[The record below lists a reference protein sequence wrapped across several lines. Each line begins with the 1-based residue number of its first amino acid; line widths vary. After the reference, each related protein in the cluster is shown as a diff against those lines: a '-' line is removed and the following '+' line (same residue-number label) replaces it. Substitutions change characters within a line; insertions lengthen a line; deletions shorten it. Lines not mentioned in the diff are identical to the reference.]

1 MPRPS
6 SLKNRQKGVPPLAS
20 SGTAPGEANRVRFF
34 FAATIAGIALY
45 VVLDAIAQSL
55 PPHYSPISQAES
67 DLAVGPYG
75 YVMAVNFVNRG
86 IFSLLF
92 LYGLARS
99 VPSREGLRTGLGLFG
114 VWAVGALILAVSPT
128 DVSGPATVHGFV
140 HLVVA
145 TLAFLGAAIGTVS
158 LSRAFRRDPGLQG
171 GGPLRDASGGPRAGL
186 LLRPLRRARGL
197 PTRRREGG
205 RPCGEGLHRTGAG
218 VDAHRLGA
226 HVHAPRPRCGPAIA
240 PFGPVRLGRASA
252 EARPRRRGGTPSGA
266 SRTRCRST
274 PPSESP

>member
-1 MPRPS
+1 
-6 SLKNRQKGVPPLAS
+6 LATDGQAS
-20 SGTAPGEANRVRFF
+20 SEARGARLL

-86 IFSLLF
+86 LFSLLF
-92 LYGLARS
+92 LYGLAKS
-99 VPSREGLRTGLGLFG
+99 APSREGLRTGLVLLG

-145 TLAFLGAAIGTVS
+145 TLAFLCAAIGTVS
-158 LSRAFRRDPGLQG
+158 LSRALRRDPALEAVSRYAMPLAVLAFVFFFVLY
-171 GGPLRDASGGPRAGL
+171 GGPVVFPHAAAKVGGLVERVFIGL
-186 LLRPLRRARGL
+186 VLAWMLTVSAVMLRR
-197 PTRRREGG
+197 
-205 RPCGEGLHRTGAG
+205 
-218 VDAHRLGA
+218 
-226 HVHAPRPRCGPAIA
+226 
-240 PFGPVRLGRASA
+240 PVR
-252 EARPRRRGGTPSGA
+252 PMGA
-266 SRTRCRST
+266 Q
-274 PPSESP
+274 

>member
-1 MPRPS
+1 MATNGP
-6 SLKNRQKGVPPLAS
+6 AS
-20 SGTAPGEANRVRFF
+20 GEADDVRLL

-92 LYGLARS
+92 LYGLAKSLRS
-99 VPSREGLRTGLGLFG
+99 KAGLRTGFGLFG

-140 HLVVA
+140 HLAVA
-145 TLAFLGAAIGTVS
+145 TLAFLGAGIGTVS
-158 LSRAFRRDPGLQG
+158 LSRAFRRDPALRAAGRYSMPLAALALVFFFVLY
-171 GGPLRDASGGPRAGL
+171 GGPVVFPHTAAKVGGLVERVFIGL
-186 LLRPLRRARGL
+186 VLAWMLTVSALMFRR
-197 PTRRREGG
+197 
-205 RPCGEGLHRTGAG
+205 
-218 VDAHRLGA
+218 
-226 HVHAPRPRCGPAIA
+226 
-240 PFGPVRLGRASA
+240 PVRPTAA
-252 EARPRRRGGTPSGA
+252 P
-266 SRTRCRST
+266 
-274 PPSESP
+274 

>member
-1 MPRPS
+1 MTTGGPADGAR
-6 SLKNRQKGVPPLAS
+6 LLL
-20 SGTAPGEANRVRFF
+20 
-34 FAATIAGIALY
+34 AATIGGIALY

-86 IFSLLF
+86 LFSLLF
-92 LYGLARS
+92 IYSLARS
-99 VPSREGLRTGLGLFG
+99 VPSREGFRTGLGLLG

-158 LSRAFRRDPGLQG
+158 LSRAFRRDPALGAVSTYAMPLAVLALAFFFVLY
-171 GGPLRDASGGPRAGL
+171 GGPAVFPHAAAKVGGLVERLFIGLVLAWMLTVSASM
-186 LLRPLRRARGL
+186 LRR
-197 PTRRREGG
+197 
-205 RPCGEGLHRTGAG
+205 
-218 VDAHRLGA
+218 
-226 HVHAPRPRCGPAIA
+226 
-240 PFGPVRLGRASA
+240 PV
-252 EARPRRRGGTPSGA
+252 
-266 SRTRCRST
+266 
-274 PPSESP
+274 SPVAAQ